1 MPVAFSLTLLQTMS
15 YRRLLPLA
23 LSFVLA
29 GCSTIQNIFD
39 PLSPGA
45 DSSAAFVLTAKGVQ
59 QFQCTADAN
68 GRYWKFIT
76 PQAELTDGKGRVVA
90 RQGSEGS
97 FLPKTAPFWPP
108 RLKSTPTRQ
117 HRAICETSF
126 TALPRAARKA
136 CSQGSLTSSA
146 PTAKAAYRSRAV
158 RRLNWGSRS
167 KCPSRRLTP
176 SIATA
181 DKILKNQRLP
191 LSPPHNWTN

>member
-39 PLSPGA
+39 PLSLGA

-97 FLPKTAPFWPP
+97 FFAKDGSIL
-108 RLKSTPTRQ
+108 
-117 HRAICETSF
+117 
-126 TALPRAARKA
+126 AAKIE
-136 CSQGSLTSSA
+136 
-146 PTAKAAYRSRAV
+146 KH
-158 RRLNWGSRS
+158 
-167 KCPSRRLTP
+167 
-176 SIATA
+176 A
-181 DKILKNQRLP
+181 DKATPGNLRDLVYRTTARQGRHAHRDHSRQAHRRQRRRTAHALFAVSIGGHAQSALHGDLHLLSQP
-191 LSPPHNWTN
+191 LTKS